1 MYDYLILTEKTS
13 EFDQFVQ
20 ALGGE
25 TGFFNNHSYK
35 LVHARGHLLELDDPE
50 NQVMPSL
57 AAKFK
62 KWNLENI
69 PWNLHDFSWKKVPK
83 RNKKTKKPDRQVLSL
98 LKEIKAASNNAEAI
112 VIATDT
118 DATTGEG
125 ELLAWEIIN
134 YIGWHGP
141 VYREYHADESPAAIQ
156 EAMKNLHDVSNQD
169 QDGWFVKGNTRNRW
183 DYGSMQL
190 TEAATLLVQN
200 AGYYVKV
207 INEGRLKSVAIS
219 LIYQRLLA
227 IKNYVKRPFYEIKFK
242 DNQGFIYARK
252 VDKNDEETIKQIRH
266 LDKEGAIE
274 ESKNYQSP
282 TPVTVD
288 SKQLKSQIPHTFTD
302 LTKLD
307 GTLSHKGYSSS
318 MIQNVYQVMYQ
329 KYKFLSYPRSDD
341 KTVTPAQFDELVKN
355 RNQIANLVGV
365 DPNLLTHLTPRKELV
380 KKSATHGANRPGSK
394 VPRSL
399 DEIREIFKTKKEQDC
414 AVDIYTQVAVC
425 ALAILGENYEYYQVK
440 AHLTKYPDFVCS
452 YTQPANYNYR
462 IILQG
467 QTSLPA
473 KKPDPGTM
481 ARGFIYCGANPK
493 PAWPTKKWLY
503 GRLNSYKYSIGTP
516 ATQQST
522 ISSISDPNENS
533 YLLTANKEKLNLTQQ
548 GLMAAL
554 IAQDTYIA
562 SPQVTV
568 QLFQLMQAV
577 GEFKVK
583 PEAVL
588 ATLDQVISHDLP
600 VMVKNVDLIKQTIP
614 LPKKKDPKDYVDF
627 EYQGKTIHFKKIWG
641 KHTFTNAELQALS
654 QGESITFKYGR
665 KSITG
670 SLGPKKFRGKT
681 YINFIPDF
689 DKSNKKK

>member
-1 MYDYLILTEKTS
+1 M
-13 EFDQFVQ
+13 
-20 ALGGE
+20 
-25 TGFFNNHSYK
+25 TGHS
-35 LVHARGHLLELDDPE
+35 
-50 NQVMPSL
+50 
-57 AAKFK
+57 
-62 KWNLENI
+62 
-69 PWNLHDFSWKKVPK
+69 
-83 RNKKTKKPDRQVLSL
+83 TDRQVLSL

-156 EAMKNLHDVSNQD
+156 EAMKDLHDVSNQN

-190 TEAATLLVQN
+190 TEAATLLIRD

-266 LDKEGAIE
+266 LDKKGAIE

-394 VPRSL
+394 VTRSL

-522 ISSISDPNENS
+522 ISSISDPKENS

>member
-1 MYDYLILTEKTS
+1 M
-13 EFDQFVQ
+13 
-20 ALGGE
+20 
-25 TGFFNNHSYK
+25 TGHS
-35 LVHARGHLLELDDPE
+35 
-50 NQVMPSL
+50 
-57 AAKFK
+57 
-62 KWNLENI
+62 
-69 PWNLHDFSWKKVPK
+69 
-83 RNKKTKKPDRQVLSL
+83 TDRQVLSL

-156 EAMKNLHDVSNQD
+156 EAMKDLHDVSNQN

-190 TEAATLLVQN
+190 TEAATLLIRD

-266 LDKEGAIE
+266 LDKKGAIE

-288 SKQLKSQIPHTFTD
+288 SKQLKSHIPHTFTD

-522 ISSISDPNENS
+522 ISSISDPKENS

>member
-1 MYDYLILTEKTS
+1 M
-13 EFDQFVQ
+13 
-20 ALGGE
+20 
-25 TGFFNNHSYK
+25 TGHS
-35 LVHARGHLLELDDPE
+35 
-50 NQVMPSL
+50 
-57 AAKFK
+57 
-62 KWNLENI
+62 
-69 PWNLHDFSWKKVPK
+69 
-83 RNKKTKKPDRQVLSL
+83 TDRQVLSL

-156 EAMKNLHDVSNQD
+156 EAMKDLHDVSNQN

-190 TEAATLLVQN
+190 TEAATLLIRD
-200 AGYYVKV
+200 AGYYVNV

-266 LDKEGAIE
+266 LDKKGAIE

-394 VPRSL
+394 VTRSL

-522 ISSISDPNENS
+522 ISSISDPKENS

>member
-1 MYDYLILTEKTS
+1 M
-13 EFDQFVQ
+13 
-20 ALGGE
+20 
-25 TGFFNNHSYK
+25 TGHS
-35 LVHARGHLLELDDPE
+35 
-50 NQVMPSL
+50 
-57 AAKFK
+57 
-62 KWNLENI
+62 
-69 PWNLHDFSWKKVPK
+69 
-83 RNKKTKKPDRQVLSL
+83 TDRQVLSL

-156 EAMKNLHDVSNQD
+156 EAMKDLHDVSNQN

-190 TEAATLLVQN
+190 TEAATLLIRD

-266 LDKEGAIE
+266 LDKKGAIE

-522 ISSISDPNENS
+522 ISSISDPKENS